1 MESQKLGLGE
11 KHLLLKN
18 ILNDRLP
25 MKGRRGLT
33 FLCITLIV
41 VPCSEVP
48 LLVFIFLKQAKLL
61 LTRELLS

>member
-18 ILNDRLP
+18 ILNNRLP

-33 FLCITLIV
+33 FLCITVIV
-41 VPCSEVP
+41 VLYSEVA
-48 LLVFIFLKQAKLL
+48 LTGLHFSQTSQA
-61 LTRELLS
+61 SSN